1 MAYTVSNT
9 DGSREI
15 TVADGTFDTTTYS
28 VTLIGKNI
36 TNYGDVFVKNSIR
49 HLENFASA
57 TAPSVASP
65 LVGQVW
71 YDKTGKV
78 LRVYKSASEGWVRVS
93 SVVSETPPSD
103 GLSDGATYFDSSDNK
118 LKIFKTHHV
127 LCSLGKDNF
136 TDNKNTLGAI
146 YIVRDPRN
154 VISSILYHFNLSNT
168 DEALNFIQREE
179 KFIGNV
185 KNKVNY
191 PLHTLIGSWKT
202 NYNSWKFFGKNF
214 LLVKYEDL
222 ILNPN
227 TEFKRIAN
235 YITITTNIKFSEEQ
249 IKKSVAES
257 SFENLR
263 KLEDKNGFIE
273 SIKDSEDNNK
283 KKFFNLGP
291 KNTWKENLNKNVID
305 EIESSFNSEMK
316 ELGYI

>member
-1 MAYTVSNT
+1 MIIWLASYPKSGNTWVRHFLASLIYSN
-9 DGSREI
+9 
-15 TVADGTFDTTTYS
+15 
-28 VTLIGKNI
+28 
-36 TNYGDVFVKNSIR
+36 
-49 HLENFASA
+49 
-57 TAPSVASP
+57 
-65 LVGQVW
+65 Q
-71 YDKTGKV
+71 GKV
-78 LRVYKSASEGWVRVS
+78 
-93 SVVSETPPSD
+93 
-103 GLSDGATYFDSSDNK
+103 GLEKLGFIMQYPKRDQFEKLVTNLDDFNQIKKNWINSQNLINSDNK
-118 LKIFKTHHV
+118 LSIFKTHHV

-136 TDNKNTLGAI
+136 TDEKNTLGAI

-168 DEALNFIQREE
+168 EEALNFIQRED

-185 KNKVNY
+185 KDKVNY

-235 YITITTNIKFSEEQ
+235 YITNTTNIKFSEEQ
-249 IKKSVAES
+249 IKKGIDES
-257 SFENLR
+257 SFENLQ

-273 SIKDSEDNNK
+273 SIKDPENK
-283 KKFFNLGP
+283 KRKKFFNLGP
-291 KNTWKENLNKNVID
+291 RNNWKKSLDKKFVD
-305 EIESSFNSEMK
+305 EIENSFKNEMK

>member
-1 MAYTVSNT
+1 MIIWLASYPKSGNTWVRHFLASLIYSN
-9 DGSREI
+9 
-15 TVADGTFDTTTYS
+15 
-28 VTLIGKNI
+28 
-36 TNYGDVFVKNSIR
+36 
-49 HLENFASA
+49 
-57 TAPSVASP
+57 
-65 LVGQVW
+65 Q
-71 YDKTGKV
+71 GKV
-78 LRVYKSASEGWVRVS
+78 
-93 SVVSETPPSD
+93 
-103 GLSDGATYFDSSDNK
+103 GLEKLGFIMQYPKRDQFEKLVTNLDDFNQIKKNWINSQNLINSDNK
-118 LKIFKTHHV
+118 LSIFKTHHV

-136 TDNKNTLGAI
+136 TDKKNTLGAI

-168 DEALNFIQREE
+168 EEALNFIQRED

-235 YITITTNIKFSEEQ
+235 YITNTTNIKFSEEQ
-249 IKKSVAES
+249 IKKGIDES
-257 SFENLR
+257 SFENLQ

-273 SIKDSEDNNK
+273 SIKDPENK
-283 KKFFNLGP
+283 KRKKFFNLGP
-291 KNTWKENLNKNVID
+291 RNSWKKSLNKKFVD
-305 EIESSFNSEMK
+305 EIENSFKDEMK

>member
-1 MAYTVSNT
+1 MIIWLASYPKSGNTWVRHFLASLIYSNQ
-9 DGSREI
+9 G
-15 TVADGTFDTTTYS
+15 
-28 VTLIGKNI
+28 
-36 TNYGDVFVKNSIR
+36 
-49 HLENFASA
+49 
-57 TAPSVASP
+57 
-65 LVGQVW
+65 
-71 YDKTGKV
+71 KTGLEKLGFIMQYPKRDQFEKLV
-78 LRVYKSASEGWVRVS
+78 
-93 SVVSETPPSD
+93 TN
-103 GLSDGATYFDSSDNK
+103 FDDFNQIKKNWINSQNLINSDNK
-118 LKIFKTHHV
+118 LNIFKTHHV

-136 TDNKNTLGAI
+136 TDKKNTLGAI

-168 DEALNFIQREE
+168 EEALNFIQTED

-227 TEFKRIAN
+227 TEFRKIAN
-235 YITITTNIKFSEEQ
+235 YITNTTNIKFSEEQ
-249 IKKSVAES
+249 IKKGIDES
-257 SFENLR
+257 SFENLQ

-273 SIKDSEDNNK
+273 SIKDPEKKRK

-291 KNTWKENLNKNVID
+291 RNDWKKSLDKKFVD
-305 EIESSFNSEMK
+305 EIENSFKDEMK

>member
-1 MAYTVSNT
+1 MIIWLASYPKSGNTWVRHFLASLIYSNQ
-9 DGSREI
+9 G
-15 TVADGTFDTTTYS
+15 
-28 VTLIGKNI
+28 
-36 TNYGDVFVKNSIR
+36 
-49 HLENFASA
+49 
-57 TAPSVASP
+57 
-65 LVGQVW
+65 
-71 YDKTGKV
+71 KTGLEKLGFIMQYPKRDQFEKLV
-78 LRVYKSASEGWVRVS
+78 
-93 SVVSETPPSD
+93 TN
-103 GLSDGATYFDSSDNK
+103 FDDFNQIKKNWINSQNLINSDNK
-118 LKIFKTHHV
+118 VKIFKTHHV

-136 TDNKNTLGAI
+136 TDEKNTLGAI

-168 DEALNFIQREE
+168 EESLNFIQEEE

-202 NYNSWKFFGKNF
+202 NYNSWKVVGKNF

-235 YITITTNIKFSEEQ
+235 YITNTINIKFSEEQ
-249 IKKSVAES
+249 IKKSVDES
-257 SFENLR
+257 SFKNLES
-263 KLEDKNGFIE
+263 LEEKNGFIE
-273 SIKDSEDNNK
+273 SIEDPKNKK

-291 KNTWKENLNKNVID
+291 KNNWKESLDKKFVD
-305 EIESSFNSEMK
+305 KIENSFNNEMK